1 MTLAG
6 SDLDRIYLFLSM
18 WALCSARIG
27 GFLAIFPLFSW
38 LQLPRSLA
46 AQVSA
51 AIALPIAVLAPD
63 GQIAWIKSLGA
74 LELMLYT
81 CKELLV
87 GFTLAMAAGLPFW
100 VAFCAG
106 ELIDTYRGS
115 TAGGLFDSAMGQESS
130 VLGSTFMVM
139 ALGAFV
145 ATGGV
150 GLMGAA
156 LFASYAYVPI
166 DQLVPVWSG
175 AKIANLGALGASVL
189 AGGIGLAAAVLI
201 ALFCVDVATALATRQ
216 ARQFQVF
223 ELSLNVKNFGFAVLM
238 PGLTI
243 AIFAVLVR
251 DVGRVPELI
260 TSMAGLV
267 R

>member
-1 MTLAG
+1 
-6 SDLDRIYLFLSM
+6 
-18 WALCSARIG
+18 
-27 GFLAIFPLFSW
+27 
-38 LQLPRSLA
+38 
-46 AQVSA
+46 
-51 AIALPIAVLAPD
+51 
-63 GQIAWIKSLGA
+63 
-74 LELMLYT
+74 
-81 CKELLV
+81 
-87 GFTLAMAAGLPFW
+87 
-100 VAFCAG
+100 
-106 ELIDTYRGS
+106 
-115 TAGGLFDSAMGQESS
+115 
-130 VLGSTFMVM
+130 
-139 ALGAFV
+139 
-145 ATGGV
+145 
-150 GLMGAA
+150 MGAA
-156 LFASYAYVPI
+156 LFASYAYIPI
-166 DQLVPVWSG
+166 DHLVPVWSS